1 MNCPYEDTGKRILSL
16 RKKYGLTREL
26 LAEMSDISVQFLADI
41 EKGRKNMTVTTL
53 RKICSSLHVTADYI
67 INGSVSTTTEDE
79 LINLC
84 RSLSPTRQ
92 EQAIKMLTVFVE
104 AIENS

>member
-1 MNCPYEDTGKRILSL
+1 MNCPYEDTGRRILLL
-16 RKKYGLTREL
+16 RKKHGFTRER

-67 INGSVSTTTEDE
+67 INGSDTISVEDE

-84 RSLSPTRQ
+84 KSLSPTRQ
-92 EQAIKMLTVFVE
+92 GQAIKLLTVFVD